1 MIFNRTSLICFDVC
15 EKLTK
20 QGQTS
25 LFTMAATGVRTMASS
40 LSLVSQARPI
50 AMPATNRL
58 ALLLLKHQFTMNRS
72 KNAAA
77 ACALP
82 ASIISTSAAPSTT
95 TILSSSLRSG
105 AFSDVEMI
113 AANHRISSLT
123 PLLISCNI
131 KLSTG
136 RAAWHSSSCT
146 RRTMTTTNTQLQ
158 ATTTTMKDEYGAM
171 DDSGLTYIYDGDF
184 VLENGQVLPNAQ
196 LRYQTYGKLNEQR
209 DNVVVVCHAL
219 TGNASLH
226 KWWGDLLG
234 PHRAFCT
241 EKYFIVCCNI
251 LGSCYG
257 STCPLSI
264 NPATNQPYGMDFPDV
279 SVQDTVRIQLLMLQ
293 NHLKVNSIKCVIG
306 GSFGGMQAVEFA
318 VQAGSQQAEFTDHRD
333 GNPFLRSFVPIAC
346 GAQHT
351 AWQIAIS
358 EVQRQAIY
366 KDPNWKSGNHMEA
379 RDGLEIA
386 RQLGMISYRTPKGY
400 VEKFGR
406 GKQQNDSP
414 EYGSNAA
421 WNVKSYLEYQG
432 VKFLQRFDPIT
443 YVKMTEQM
451 DSHDVARGR
460 GAGSSSGDGS
470 IATTVESV
478 LAQVE
483 IPGMVLGIDS
493 DVLYPLS
500 EQEYMAKAL
509 PNGCLKV
516 IHSDDGHDGFLL
528 EQEQVGNHIINFL
541 SLHE

>member
-1 MIFNRTSLICFDVC
+1 MS
-15 EKLTK
+15 
-20 QGQTS
+20 
-25 LFTMAATGVRTMASS
+25 
-40 LSLVSQARPI
+40 
-50 AMPATNRL
+50 
-58 ALLLLKHQFTMNRS
+58 
-72 KNAAA
+72 
-77 ACALP
+77 
-82 ASIISTSAAPSTT
+82 
-95 TILSSSLRSG
+95 
-105 AFSDVEMI
+105 
-113 AANHRISSLT
+113 
-123 PLLISCNI
+123 
-131 KLSTG
+131 
-136 RAAWHSSSCT
+136 
-146 RRTMTTTNTQLQ
+146 
-158 ATTTTMKDEYGAM
+158 MKDEYGAM
-171 DDSGLTYIYDGDF
+171 DDSGLTFVYNGDY
-184 VLENGQVLPNAQ
+184 VLENGQVLPHAQ
-196 LRYQTYGKLNEQR
+196 LRYQTYGTLNEQTR

-226 KWWGDLLG
+226 TWWGDLLG
-234 PHRAFCT
+234 PNRAFDT
-241 EKYFIVCCNI
+241 NKYFIVCCNI

-264 NPATNQPYGMDFPDV
+264 NPVTMQPYGIDFPDV
-279 SVQDTVRIQLLMLQ
+279 SVKDTVRIQLLMLQ

-318 VQAGSQQAEFTDHRD
+318 VQAGSQRADSFTDAN
-333 GNPFLRSFVPIAC
+333 GNPFLRSFIPIAC

-366 KDPNWKSGNHMEA
+366 KDPNWKAGNHLMA

-406 GKQQNDSP
+406 SKQQNNKDSSPP

-421 WNVKSYLEYQG
+421 WAVKSYLVYQG
-432 VKFLQRFDPIT
+432 AKFLQRFDPIT

-460 GAGSSSGDGS
+460 GSGSTID
-470 IATTVESV
+470 SV
-478 LAQVE
+478 LAEVE

-500 EQEYMAKAL
+500 EQESMAKAL
-509 PNGCLKV
+509 RNGCLKV

-541 SLHE
+541 SLHD